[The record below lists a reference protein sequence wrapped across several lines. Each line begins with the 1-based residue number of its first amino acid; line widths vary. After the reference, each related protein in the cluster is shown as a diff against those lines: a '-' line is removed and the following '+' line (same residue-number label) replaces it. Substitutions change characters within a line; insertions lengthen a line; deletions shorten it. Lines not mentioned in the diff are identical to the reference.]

1 MPSGAFG
8 LIIPLFP
15 PTVQRNTLTETI
27 IDRITQCAEES
38 EVLTKGGTKK
48 FQSCD
53 NFEYLWTETN
63 LQRLADAHASEK
75 LNIVA
80 TVGNS
85 VGVIH
90 PPNATT
96 ARMVVFLAV
105 KGCKNTRPTPG
116 CLNEYQRKLQI
127 ELTAL
132 RTSNP
137 WPFTYKLAI
146 GKPENLDSETFQHVY
161 GNEAPMDPPKGLSD
175 LMDAIQWHGPKFSR
189 KHASSL
195 TLGASESR
203 LQMSQPAPTVSI
215 QNQAPQFPQF
225 PQAPQ
230 EQQQFAMSLGM
241 MFTQCMQTM
250 FSGSG
255 GGMPMFG
262 GGCGGGG
269 MPSLGGGGCGGG
281 GMPNFGFGGGGG
293 MGPMSGGCG
302 CGSGGGGASALG
314 DFKKKRRVEALR
326 DVGTEGVDPLELAR

>member
-1 MPSGAFG
+1 M
-8 LIIPLFP
+8 IIPLFP

-38 EVLTKGGTKK
+38 EILTKGGTKK

-80 TVGNS
+80 AVGNS

-90 PPNATT
+90 PSNATA
-96 ARMVVFLAV
+96 ARMAVFLAV

-137 WPFTYKLAI
+137 WPFTYKLVI
-146 GKPENLDSETFQHVY
+146 GKPEDFDSETFQHVY

-175 LMDAIQWHGPKFSR
+175 
-189 KHASSL
+189 
-195 TLGASESR
+195 
-203 LQMSQPAPTVSI
+203 
-215 QNQAPQFPQF
+215 
-225 PQAPQ
+225 
-230 EQQQFAMSLGM
+230 
-241 MFTQCMQTM
+241 
-250 FSGSG
+250 
-255 GGMPMFG
+255 
-262 GGCGGGG
+262 
-269 MPSLGGGGCGGG
+269 
-281 GMPNFGFGGGGG
+281 
-293 MGPMSGGCG
+293 
-302 CGSGGGGASALG
+302 
-314 DFKKKRRVEALR
+314 
-326 DVGTEGVDPLELAR
+326 

>member
-1 MPSGAFG
+1 
-8 LIIPLFP
+8 LIIPSFP

-90 PPNATT
+90 PSNATT
-96 ARMVVFLAV
+96 ARMAVFLAV

-116 CLNEYQRKLQI
+116 CLNEYQRKLHI

-132 RTSNP
+132 RTSSP
-137 WPFTYKLAI
+137 WPFTYKLVS
-146 GKPENLDSETFQHVY
+146 GKPGDFDSETFQHVY

-230 EQQQFAMSLGM
+230 EQQQFAMNLGM
-241 MFTQCMQTM
+241 LFMQTM

-281 GMPNFGFGGGGG
+281 GMPNFWF
-293 MGPMSGGCG
+293 
-302 CGSGGGGASALG
+302 
-314 DFKKKRRVEALR
+314 RWWWW
-326 DVGTEGVDPLELAR
+326 

>member
-1 MPSGAFG
+1 M
-8 LIIPLFP
+8 FP

-90 PPNATT
+90 PSNATA
-96 ARMVVFLAV
+96 ARMAVFLAV

-132 RTSNP
+132 RASNP
-137 WPFTYKLAI
+137 
-146 GKPENLDSETFQHVY
+146 
-161 GNEAPMDPPKGLSD
+161 
-175 LMDAIQWHGPKFSR
+175 
-189 KHASSL
+189 
-195 TLGASESR
+195 
-203 LQMSQPAPTVSI
+203 
-215 QNQAPQFPQF
+215 
-225 PQAPQ
+225 
-230 EQQQFAMSLGM
+230 
-241 MFTQCMQTM
+241 
-250 FSGSG
+250 
-255 GGMPMFG
+255 
-262 GGCGGGG
+262 
-269 MPSLGGGGCGGG
+269 
-281 GMPNFGFGGGGG
+281 
-293 MGPMSGGCG
+293 
-302 CGSGGGGASALG
+302 
-314 DFKKKRRVEALR
+314 
-326 DVGTEGVDPLELAR
+326 